1 MHATVIVDVHE
12 LHCPRSE
19 KARSVFANQRENGA
33 IVIRVGMN
41 IEYVFFD
48 AI

>member
-1 MHATVIVDVHE
+1 MHASVIVDVHE

-19 KARSVFANQRENGA
+19 KAWGIFANQSKHGA

-41 IEYVFFD
+41 IVYVFFD